1 MRIKMAVL
9 FHVGLVGMKY
19 WYRTVLA
26 RDNLLMAAK
35 EIRKCTIGFSRPEV
49 ITQSKQFEIQ

>member
-1 MRIKMAVL
+1 MAVL